1 VSAIFIKSKD
11 QLPLLTDV
19 GKNFLGLEN
28 NKSPELAQRV
38 KTVFKLLSGKLGFP
52 NTAIGRENQEVFNL
66 LLCMIYPEIL
76 IDIADLL
83 YVLHER
89 PAVVLNFDHIHMN
102 LRKDRTSLSESLDQV
117 DEKFSILFNEL
128 VSLIKND
135 PVLYNDPEWVTLLSE
150 SYSFYLHETEN
161 FPWDNPMELVPINLK
176 TPMIDVATG
185 LAGFRLIH
193 DWPKNFPHLVL
204 ADNMPF
210 IIKGLIHF
218 VKLSGKENV
227 EVLNIDFPDGPL
239 GKNYGCILANKFLHH
254 LQRLERQQFLRW
266 AAEALEPGGFLMI
279 LDTDLECQ
287 ILKRAEDQEYRSKL
301 THGYFETL
309 VEIED
314 NFCETLIK
322 DVRKIGFDVSHF
334 DFHEYEDE
342 TDAYSQLPG
351 ENLSIKFV
359 GLEIVASRASPASG
373 EK

>member
-1 VSAIFIKSKD
+1 
-11 QLPLLTDV
+11 
-19 GKNFLGLEN
+19 
-28 NKSPELAQRV
+28 
-38 KTVFKLLSGKLGFP
+38 
-52 NTAIGRENQEVFNL
+52 
-66 LLCMIYPEIL
+66 
-76 IDIADLL
+76 
-83 YVLHER
+83 
-89 PAVVLNFDHIHMN
+89 
-102 LRKDRTSLSESLDQV
+102 
-117 DEKFSILFNEL
+117 
-128 VSLIKND
+128 
-135 PVLYNDPEWVTLLSE
+135 
-150 SYSFYLHETEN
+150 
-161 FPWDNPMELVPINLK
+161 
-176 TPMIDVATG
+176 
-185 LAGFRLIH
+185 
-193 DWPKNFPHLVL
+193 
-204 ADNMPF
+204 
-210 IIKGLIHF
+210 

-227 EVLNIDFPDGPL
+227 EVLNVDFPDGPL

-254 LQRLERQQFLRW
+254 LQRIERQQFLRW

-287 ILKRAEDQEYRSKL
+287 ILKRADDSEYRSKL

-359 GLEIVASRASPASG
+359 GLEIVASRETPASG